1 MSVAVVGA
9 GISGLACAR
18 VLMDGGVQVVV
29 HERSRAVGGRMAS
42 PLLHGRR
49 VDTGAAYFTVDGDGF
64 DAQVQDWRRRDLAQP
79 WTDTLG
85 VWSGGERSTKSGPQR
100 WCAPGGLRSLVED
113 LATGLDVRLGS
124 EVHSVRRGVGG
135 GVVLGGSGADGGE
148 HDAVVLAMPDPQ
160 ALRLLDATHTAAR
173 AELMGRE
180 WEPVIAV
187 AIGAHERTWGELTAM
202 FVNDHPV
209 LALLADDGARRGDGA
224 PVLLAHTTSPL
235 AAAHLD
241 DPAAV
246 VPAVLAALPEV
257 LGSELDVAWTHPHRW
272 GMARPA
278 QNREATHWWG
288 GKVGLCGD
296 GWGRSKVG
304 TAWDS
309 GTALGTAILATG

>member
-1 MSVAVVGA
+1 MRVAVVGA

-18 VLMDGGVQVVV
+18 VLSDSGVQVVV

-64 DAQVQDWRRRDLAQP
+64 DAQTQDWRRRGLAQP

-85 VWSGGERSTKSGPQR
+85 VWADGERRASSGPQR
-100 WCAPGGLRSLVED
+100 WRAPGGLRCLVED

-124 EVHSVRRGVGG
+124 EVHSVNP
-135 GVVLGGSGADGGE
+135 DGGAGVTVDAAE

-160 ALRLLDATHTAAR
+160 ALRLLDASHTGAR
-173 AELMGRE
+173 AELTGRE

-187 AIGAHERTWGELTAM
+187 AVGAHERTWGQLTAM
-202 FVNDHPV
+202 FVNHHPV
-209 LALLADDGARRGDGA
+209 LALVADDGARRGDGA

-246 VPAVLAALPEV
+246 VPTVLAALPEV
-257 LGSELDVAWTHPHRW
+257 LGSELAVAWTHPHRW

-278 QNREATHWWG
+278 QGREATHWWG
-288 GKVGLCGD
+288 GGVGLCGD
-296 GWGRSKVG
+296 GWGKSKVG
-304 TAWDS
+304 TAWTS
-309 GTALGTAILATG
+309 GTALGRAILATG

>member
-18 VLMDGGVQVVV
+18 ALADAGVQVVV
-29 HERSRAVGGRMAS
+29 HERSHSVGGRMAS

-64 DAQVQDWRRRDLAQP
+64 DAQTQDWRRRGLAQP

-85 VWSGGERSTKSGPQR
+85 VWAEGERSTKSGPQR
-100 WCAPGGLRSLVED
+100 WSAPGGLRSLVED
-113 LATGLDVRLGS
+113 LAAGLDVRLGS
-124 EVHSVRRGVGG
+124 EVHSVSSGS
-135 GVVLGGSGADGGE
+135 GSGAAVDGTA
-148 HDAVVLAMPDPQ
+148 HDVVVLAMPDPQ
-160 ALRLLDATHTAAR
+160 ALRLLDASHAAAR
-173 AELMGRE
+173 GELTGRE

-187 AIGAHERTWGELTAM
+187 ALGARGRTWDGLSAM

-209 LALLADDGARRGDGA
+209 LALVADDGARRGDGA
-224 PVLLAHTTSPL
+224 PVLLAHTTSAL
-235 AAAHLD
+235 AAEHLD
-241 DPAAV
+241 DPGAV

-257 LGSELDVAWTHPHRW
+257 LGSPVDVVWTRPHRW

-278 QNREATHWWG
+278 QDRETTHWLG
-288 GKVGLCGD
+288 GAVGLCGD

-304 TAWDS
+304 TAWTS
-309 GTALGTAILATG
+309 GTALGGAIVAAG

>member
-18 VLMDGGVQVVV
+18 VLADAGVEVVV
-29 HERSRAVGGRMAS
+29 HERARAVGGRMAS

-49 VDTGAAYFTVDGDGF
+49 VDTGAAYFTVDGNGF
-64 DAQVQDWRRRDLAQP
+64 GALTQDWRRRGLAQP

-85 VWSGGERSTKSGPQR
+85 VWADGERSSKSGPQR
-100 WCAPGGLRSLVED
+100 WRAPGGLRSLVED
-113 LATGLDVRLGS
+113 LSKGLDVRLGG
-124 EVHSVRRGVGG
+124 EVHSVTP
-135 GVVLGGSGADGGE
+135 GAVDGTA
-148 HDAVVLAMPDPQ
+148 HDVVVLAMPDPQ
-160 ALRLLDATHTAAR
+160 ALRLLDASHTAAR
-173 AELMGRE
+173 AELAGRE

-187 AIGAHERTWGELTAM
+187 ALGARERTWDGLSAM

-235 AAAHLD
+235 AAEHLD

-257 LGSELDVAWTHPHRW
+257 LGSPVDVAWTHPHRW

-278 QNREATHWWG
+278 QDRDATHWLTG
-288 GKVGLCGD
+288 GVGLCGD
-296 GWGRSKVG
+296 GWGKSKVG
-304 TAWDS
+304 TAWTS
-309 GTALGTAILATG
+309 GTALGGAILATG